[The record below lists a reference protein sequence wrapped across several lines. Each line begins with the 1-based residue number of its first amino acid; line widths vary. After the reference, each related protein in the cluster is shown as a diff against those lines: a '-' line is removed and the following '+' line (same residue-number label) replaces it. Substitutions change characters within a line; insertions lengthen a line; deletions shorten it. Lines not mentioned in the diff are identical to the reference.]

1 MLAASGGFLRRHFW
15 LLLIIVVVIIA
26 ALPILTY
33 PLGRDQGEF
42 ATIGRGISGNRI
54 PYVDLWNPKPP
65 AVFYVY
71 ALAISLF
78 GRTIVAI
85 RLIDLLI
92 APVLLW
98 AAYWLGRRLAS
109 DPARSRR
116 AGLFSALL
124 TGVFYFTETFWTL
137 SQNDGIALLPMML
150 AMVCALSAAEHA
162 LQGRRSWPLAL
173 ASGVLCG
180 IAFWFKYP
188 FALFALAL
196 AGAYVLILRRVRWGD
211 VLAFSAGNVLMLA
224 GGVGYLAVIGA
235 FDAWLQSAFVTS
247 SYTALGLN
255 WNDFSEALRIAT
267 GYRSLHWGLLFVL
280 ALTGVVVIFIHTRR
294 NQRNPTPSPAKIQ
307 ANHAGWALLLWLL
320 LSFAMMAI
328 QGKAYDYHWLPM
340 LPPLALLGAVGIDGI
355 FAWIGGKGHKTT
367 ERALTVVSGI
377 GLAAALAL
385 VVWGRAFPYLTG
397 AQDRLTYAQTFQAGE
412 FIARES
418 EEAAAYLRER
428 VQPTDSLYIW
438 GFRPEIYYLS
448 ELYPATRFIFNF
460 PLVAP
465 WYPEEWREENVEL
478 LWAALPPYVIVA
490 QVDYMPWVTGIE
502 ADSNTLL
509 QSYEELNDWLI
520 YNYEPD
526 TQIGNLFLWRRKT

>member
-1 MLAASGGFLRRHFW
+1 MLSSAGSFLRRYFW
-15 LLLIIVVVIIA
+15 LLLIIVVVIMA

-42 ATIGRGISGNRI
+42 ATIGRGILGNRI

-92 APVLLW
+92 APALLW

-109 DPARSRR
+109 DPARSQRS
-116 AGLFSALL
+116 GLFAAML

-137 SQNDGIALLPMML
+137 SQNDGIALLPMLL
-150 AMVCALSAAEHA
+150 AMVCAISAAERA
-162 LQGRRSWPLAL
+162 LQKHRSWPFAL
-173 ASGVLCG
+173 VSGLFCG
-180 IAFWFKYP
+180 VVIWFKYP
-188 FALFALAL
+188 FALFAFAL
-196 AGAYVLILRRVRWGD
+196 AGAYGLLLRRIQWSD
-211 VLAFSAGNVLMLA
+211 VLAFIAGNLLVLGGGAGFLA
-224 GGVGYLAVIGA
+224 AVGA

-255 WNDFSEALRIAT
+255 WNDFSEALRVAM
-267 GYRSLHWGLLFVL
+267 GYRMLHWGLLFVL
-280 ALTGVVVIFIHTRR
+280 AITGVAVVFIHARR
-294 NQRNPTPSPAKIQ
+294 IKQNPHTPPGKIQ
-307 ANHAGWALLLWLL
+307 ANRVGWAVLLWLL
-320 LSFAMMAI
+320 IGFVIMAI

-340 LPPLALLGAVGIDGI
+340 LPPLALLAAAGLDGV
-355 FAWIGGKGHKTT
+355 FAWIGGKGHLRT
-367 ERALTVVSGI
+367 ERALTIISGI
-377 GLAAALAL
+377 GLMVTLGL
-385 VVWGRAFPYLTG
+385 VVWGRALPYLSG

-418 EEAAAYLRER
+418 EEVAAYLQER
-428 VQPTDSLYIW
+428 VLPTDSLYIW

-460 PLVAP
+460 PLIAP
-465 WYPEEWREENVEL
+465 WYPEEWREENVDF

-490 QVDYMPWVTGIE
+490 QVDYMPWVTGIDE
-502 ADSNTLL
+502 DSNTLL

-520 YNYEPD
+520 YNYEFD